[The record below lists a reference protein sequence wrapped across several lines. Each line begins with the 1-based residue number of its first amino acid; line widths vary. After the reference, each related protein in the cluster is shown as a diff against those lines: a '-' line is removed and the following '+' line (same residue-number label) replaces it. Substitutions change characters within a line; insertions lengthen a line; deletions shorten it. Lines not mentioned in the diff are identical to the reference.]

1 MIALETKKYLSQIE
15 RLDRVIQNKL
25 TEIYQLKTMACN
37 IVVSTENERVQS
49 SGDKERMASTVA
61 KIVDI
66 EREIDSL
73 IDVQLERKNT
83 IIGQIESL
91 ENNDMYHILFN
102 RYVKRAS
109 YGDIAKEMNYSER
122 HIITLHGEALQ
133 EFERKFG
140 NLYLEI

>member
-1 MIALETKKYLSQIE
+1 MITLETKKYLSQIE

-25 TEIYQLKTMACN
+25 TEIYRLKTMACN

-73 IDVQLERKNT
+73 IDIQLERKNT

-109 YGDIAKEMNYSER
+109 FGDIAKEMNYSER

-140 NLYLEI
+140 NLYLEK

>member
-1 MIALETKKYLSQIE
+1 MITLETKKYLSQIE

-73 IDVQLERKNT
+73 IDTQLERKNV

-91 ENNDMYHILFN
+91 ERNDMYHILFN

-109 YGDIAKEMNYSER
+109 FGDIAKEMNYSER

-140 NLYLEI
+140 NLYLEK

>member
-1 MIALETKKYLSQIE
+1 METKKYLSQIE

-66 EREIDSL
+66 EREIDRL
-73 IDVQLERKNT
+73 IDTQLERKNV

-91 ENNDMYHILFN
+91 ESNDMYHILFN

-109 YGDIAKEMNYSER
+109 FGDIAKEMNYSER

-140 NLYLEI
+140 NLYLEK

>member
-1 MIALETKKYLSQIE
+1 MDTKQYLSQIE

-73 IDVQLERKNT
+73 IDTQLERKNV

-109 YGDIAKEMNYSER
+109 FGDIAKEMNYSER

-140 NLYLEI
+140 NLYLEK

>member
-1 MIALETKKYLSQIE
+1 VITLETKKYLSQIE

-73 IDVQLERKNT
+73 IDTQLERKNE

-91 ENNDMYHILFN
+91 ENNDMYHIMFN

-109 YGDIAKEMNYSER
+109 FGDIAKEMNYSER

-140 NLYLEI
+140 NLYLEK

>member
-1 MIALETKKYLSQIE
+1 MDTKQYLSQIE

-49 SGDKERMASTVA
+49 SGDKERMASTVS

-73 IDVQLERKNT
+73 IDTQLERKNV

-109 YGDIAKEMNYSER
+109 FGDIAKEMNYSER

-140 NLYLEI
+140 NLYLEK

>member
-1 MIALETKKYLSQIE
+1 MVIVDTKQYLSQIE

-73 IDVQLERKNT
+73 IDTQLERKNV

-109 YGDIAKEMNYSER
+109 FGDIAKEMNYSER

-140 NLYLEI
+140 NLYLEK

>member
-1 MIALETKKYLSQIE
+1 METKKYLSQIE

-73 IDVQLERKNT
+73 IDTQLERKNV

-109 YGDIAKEMNYSER
+109 FGDIAKEMNYSER

-140 NLYLEI
+140 NLYLEN

>member
-1 MIALETKKYLSQIE
+1 MITLETKKYLSQIE

-73 IDVQLERKNT
+73 IDTQLERKNV

-91 ENNDMYHILFN
+91 ESNDMYHILFN

-109 YGDIAKEMNYSER
+109 FGDIAKEMNYSER

-140 NLYLEI
+140 NLYLEK

>member
-1 MIALETKKYLSQIE
+1 MITLETKKYLSQIE

-73 IDVQLERKNT
+73 IDTQLERKNV

-109 YGDIAKEMNYSER
+109 FGDIAKEMNYSER

-140 NLYLEI
+140 NLYLEK

>member
-1 MIALETKKYLSQIE
+1 MITLETKKYLSQIE

-49 SGDKERMASTVA
+49 SGDKERMASTVS

-73 IDVQLERKNT
+73 IDTQLERKNV

-109 YGDIAKEMNYSER
+109 FGDIAKEMNYSER

-140 NLYLEI
+140 NLYLEN

>member
-1 MIALETKKYLSQIE
+1 MITLETKKYLSQIE

-66 EREIDSL
+66 EREIDRL
-73 IDVQLERKNT
+73 IDTQLERKNV

-91 ENNDMYHILFN
+91 ESNDMYHILFN

-109 YGDIAKEMNYSER
+109 FGDIAKEMNYSER

-140 NLYLEI
+140 NLYLEK

>member
-1 MIALETKKYLSQIE
+1 METKKYLSQIE

-73 IDVQLERKNT
+73 IDTQLERKNV

-109 YGDIAKEMNYSER
+109 FGDIAKEMNYSER

-140 NLYLEI
+140 NLYLEK